1 MKSYRHIFVALAIA
15 LLMAWWLS
23 KRLDISSLFCLRCW
37 KERLLAAKLLI
48 FRTWICGGSCVS
60 NLRSIAVAIL
70 DHYVPKHNGYLPDE
84 EGWKQ
89 WVIEFCKNTQILR
102 CPDAK
107 PSQEVCYRMNPMLSG
122 KRLSEVVTHERT
134 ILIFECDEYGNPVVR
149 HHFLHFRHC
158 CYVLF
163 ADGRIGHLKPA
174 QVKEWIWGK

>member
-1 MKSYRHIFVALAIA
+1 
-15 LLMAWWLS
+15 MAWWLS

-37 KERLLAAKLLI
+37 KERLQIAIRLI
-48 FRTWICGGSCVS
+48 LPGEHFPKRGSCVS

-89 WVIEFCKNTQILR
+89 WVIEFCKNTQILH

-158 CYVLF
+158 CHVLF